1 MKPDLEGLRLLG
13 EHLQDP
19 TRGDEEL
26 VDKQGRRWRARR
38 NPEPGVRVILE
49 PLDTPGVPLTMYE
62 RLAERP
68 AGYPAVLP
76 FMAGAAVAVAG
87 MPAGPGSLMVIW
99 SEMDDPHAFAAQL
112 QEQGEAEGWEI
123 MRPLSSPGGF
133 PFTIGE
139 ARRGAAQRVIGV
151 VGSGEKRAVTLMQ
164 TSEDE
169 P

>member
-1 MKPDLEGLRLLG
+1 M
-13 EHLQDP
+13 
-19 TRGDEEL
+19 
-26 VDKQGRRWRARR
+26 
-38 NPEPGVRVILE
+38 ILE